1 VSFCL
6 STSTLALVVVF
17 GIIAVTAL
25 VDVVVVADVFD
36 AANAVSVSWIVREI
50 GCSCNATCTGTG
62 FSSRVDVA
70 TVRGVVN
77 VGDVATTT
85 TADDDGVLALVW
97 EDAKLAK
104 WSCVVVSDWSL

>member
-1 VSFCL
+1 
-6 STSTLALVVVF
+6 VVF

-25 VDVVVVADVFD
+25 VDVVVVADDFD

-50 GCSCNATCTGTG
+50 GCSCNAATCTGTG
-62 FSSRVDVA
+62 FLSRVDVA

-77 VGDVATTT
+77 VDDVATTT
-85 TADDDGVLALVW
+85 TADDDDGVLALVW

-104 WSCVVVSDWSL
+104 CSCVAVSDWSL